1 MNHDDRLKV
10 SEEQVAYA
18 VWLDWGMRI
27 GFVALLVSFIAYLL
41 GWAEPHVTHADLAH
55 LWSQPVGEYL
65 KATGGYTG
73 WSWLSLAG
81 KGDYMNLVGVAIL
94 SGVTV
99 VCYLRILPI
108 FLKARDGV
116 FIAITVLEILLLVLA
131 ASGVLVGAG
140 H

>member
-1 MNHDDRLKV
+1 MKHNDKIEV

-18 VWLDWGMRI
+18 VWLDWGMRL
-27 GFVALLVSFIAYLL
+27 GFVALLVSFMAYLFGL
-41 GWAEPHVTHADLAH
+41 AEPHVSHAELAH

-65 KATGGYTG
+65 KATGGHTG
-73 WSWLSLAG
+73 WSWLGLVG

-108 FLKARDGV
+108 FLKARDRV